1 MYLKMALGQAFLCS
15 PKLWHLKFS
24 VLGLWSPAIRG
35 GNWARVCGQNRLEA
49 LRPGHSAGPSLCLPW
64 QSGRLTHYN
73 RVNCFIFLLN
83 TNGPVPH
90 RPFLKANAFL
100 GTLKNHSR
108 EEAIVDQNQG
118 WPGTL
123 TCNHR
128 ESRALSKDKLPAS
141 PLLITA
147 QKYWAESLKRAECFF
162 RWKELSFFLSSASKP
177 FMPLTKVSP
186 DVYLRRNWR
195 LWPGYRMYQKR

>member
-141 PLLITA
+141 WFPQWSPPR
-147 QKYWAESLKRAECFF
+147 QKPWMTGLSVFPG
-162 RWKELSFFLSSASKP
+162 SFFLLIVFP
-177 FMPLTKVSP
+177 G
-186 DVYLRRNWR
+186 RNI
-195 LWPGYRMYQKR
+195 QKSLHSTTGFVFP